1 MKRETIE
8 VITGKMISA
17 RDEVRP
23 NLCQRFPAQM
33 WQMNGGRGG
42 IRTPGR
48 IAPTSDFESDAFNHS
63 ATLPAVRRTLNHQN
77 PAPQILIL

>member
-42 IRTPGR
+42 IRAQNHHFYEVR
-48 IAPTSDFESDAFNHS
+48 ISHFTIYSSTIRHYFAKFLANRQRHHFW
-63 ATLPAVRRTLNHQN
+63 QFY
-77 PAPQILIL
+77 